1 MNLMVLLAVG
11 GLIGW
16 FASIV
21 LRHPESVL
29 MDMVTGV
36 AGAVVAGLV
45 LWLGV
50 GAAHTPAG
58 SAAGLWVPALGAIL
72 LLTISNL
79 LRRGAFR

>member
-1 MNLMVLLAVG
+1 MNLMFLLAVG

-16 FASIV
+16 FASIF

-36 AGAVVAGLV
+36 AGAVVAGFL

-50 GAAHTPAG
+50 GGAHTPAA
-58 SAAGLWVPALGAIL
+58 SAAGLLVPVLGAIL
-72 LLTISNL
+72 LLTISHL